1 MTTLETI
8 QGILQETLDI
18 DPADVT
24 EETMLE
30 SLELDSL
37 DMTEL
42 VSNIEDELDV
52 EFAETG
58 QLDTIGQLVAYVDSL
73 QEKE

>member
-1 MTTLETI
+1 
-8 QGILQETLDI
+8 
-18 DPADVT
+18 
-24 EETMLE
+24 MLE

>member
-1 MTTLETI
+1 M
-8 QGILQETLDI
+8 QETLDI

>member
-52 EFAETG
+52 EFGETG